1 MPMYEYQCKS
11 CMREF
16 EELVFGDELPT
27 CPHCHSANTE
37 KLLSRPCACRKDG
50 GMSDGF
56 GAPASGGGCSGCSGG
71 SCASCGH

>member
-1 MPMYEYQCKS
+1 MPMFEYQCKS
-11 CMREF
+11 CLREF

-37 KLLSRPCACRKDG
+37 KLLSRPCACRREG
-50 GMSDGF
+50 GD
-56 GAPASGGGCSGCSGG
+56 SGGGCSGCSGG